1 MSYQETCIIL
11 CIPGAGGGGEGPDL
25 TERGSKRV
33 SSLRPNYVGASNQR
47 ASDPFGRNIRRAAPE
62 ALYYCCKCY
71 F

>member
-1 MSYQETCIIL
+1 MHS
-11 CIPGAGGGGEGPDL
+11 GGGGGGEGPDL